1 MPDGLLH
8 LFARRDP
15 KQVLTDVVDL
25 LIVTYVVYRAL
36 LVLRG
41 TRAMQMGTGLGL
53 ILLVYVAAKWF
64 QLTTLQNL
72 LQILLGSII
81 LIVVVVFQNDIRRG
95 LMRVGSRAF
104 LGGFARAQESRVID
118 EVVAA
123 ATELARH
130 RMGALIAFEQDANLD
145 EFVVAQGV
153 SLEAAVSRE
162 LVVSLF
168 VPESVNKLHDGA
180 VVIRNL
186 RVAKAGVFFPM
197 PESRIVD
204 TSLGSRHR
212 AALGITEETDAVVVV
227 VSEERGTISFCFS
240 GNIVS
245 NLDGASLRQ
254 ALLGLFGRKARKRG
268 KKIPTPA
275 ARLSTPLMGA
285 HPIGTPLPEPA
296 AGVAVSAPA
305 RAPAP
310 GAAGETPASRTG
322 SHRASPSTPPPPV
335 ARAPAV
341 STAAAPALAPG
352 AGSRPATATAPA
364 ALAAAASADSSVP
377 PPPDP
382 RGLLTGPPASGRP
395 DAPTSGPL
403 PSTHLPAAL
412 LAMSEP
418 PSDPAMASVAP
429 PPPADSV
436 PEIEAT
442 RQSGEMPESPIKGRE
457 SRSPEEVNE

>member
-1 MPDGLLH
+1 MPEGLLH
-8 LFARRDP
+8 LFARRP
-15 KQVLTDVVDL
+15 FGQVLTDVFDL
-25 LIVTYVVYRAL
+25 LIVTYVIYRAL

-41 TRAMQMGTGLGL
+41 TRAMQMGTGLLL
-53 ILLVYVAAKWF
+53 IFLVYVGAKWAS
-64 QLTTLQNL
+64 LVTLLNL
-72 LQILLGSII
+72 LSTLLSSII

-145 EFVVAQGV
+145 EFVVAQGIPV
-153 SLEAAVSRE
+153 ESTVTRE
-162 LVVSLF
+162 LLVSLF

-186 RVAKAGVFFPM
+186 RIAKAGVFFPM

-254 ALLGLFGRKARKRG
+254 ALLGLFGRKARKKG
-268 KKIPTPA
+268 AKKVTTPM
-275 ARLSTPLMGA
+275 ARPSYAGTPSR
-285 HPIGTPLPEPA
+285 PIGTPTPTPA
-296 AGVAVSAPA
+296 VTGLGTHTTPSPVPPPTV
-305 RAPAP
+305 AP
-310 GAAGETPASRTG
+310 GAVSSMPPPSKPG
-322 SHRASPSTPPPPV
+322 RASEPMPGGEDTD
-335 ARAPAV
+335 
-341 STAAAPALAPG
+341 PG
-352 AGSRPATATAPA
+352 AG
-364 ALAAAASADSSVP
+364 AD
-377 PPPDP
+377 
-382 RGLLTGPPASGRP
+382 G
-395 DAPTSGPL
+395 
-403 PSTHLPAAL
+403 
-412 LAMSEP
+412 SEL
-418 PSDPAMASVAP
+418 
-429 PPPADSV
+429 
-436 PEIEAT
+436 
-442 RQSGEMPESPIKGRE
+442 PESPPAKGRGA
-457 SRSPEEVNE
+457 SSPEEAND